1 MPAHAVFRFAFL
13 LAAALPASVDAG
25 TVRLPGTLCPT
36 SDPLFRSGFESGEA
50 VPHAPSQ
57 GSGGTYPGNITRTVS
72 VPGFGNR
79 DYYLRI
85 PTGYSPGQALPLL
98 LALRG
103 SGPPANI
110 AAYAQQVRNDW
121 SSWADANG
129 FIVLAPVGH
138 SAQGGWGANGDLA
151 EIDAALVDAFGAY
164 NIEQS
169 RVYLWGFSA
178 GAHYGHDLALNNTQ
192 FFAAYGVSAGGLQ
205 QYACDVQGAPACA
218 SLLAGAQ
225 RKIPVDIHL
234 GNSDPLYTTYG
245 AGNDPQR
252 FRNGGWRDN
261 DTLSYTL
268 FVGGH
273 SYTVAQLGEIWRN
286 LCPFAL
292 GP

>member
-1 MPAHAVFRFAFL
+1 MPVAATHRLALL
-13 LAAALPASVDAG
+13 LAALSSLPAIAG
-25 TVRLPGTLCPT
+25 TVRLPGTLCPD
-36 SDPLFRSGFESGEA
+36 SNPLFRSGFEAGET
-50 VPHAPSQ
+50 VPHDPSQ
-57 GSGGTYPGNITRTVS
+57 GSGGAYPGNVTRTVN

-79 DYYLRI
+79 SYYLRI
-85 PTGYSPGQALPLL
+85 PTGYSPGQAVPLL

-103 SGPPANI
+103 AAPPASM
-110 AAYAQQVRNDW
+110 ATYAQQVRNDW
-121 SSWADANG
+121 SSWADARG
-129 FIVLAPVGH
+129 FIVLAPVGN
-138 SAQGGWGANGDLA
+138 SLQGGWGANGDIA
-151 EIDAALVDAFGAY
+151 EINAALADAFEAY

-169 RVYLWGFSA
+169 RVHLWGFSA

-205 QYACDVQGAPACA
+205 QYACDVSGAPPCTT
-218 SLLAGAQ
+218 LLAGAQ
-225 RKIPVDIHL
+225 PKIPVDIHL

-261 DTLSYTL
+261 DTLFYTL
-268 FVGGH
+268 FPGGH

-292 GP
+292 AP